1 MFQYYYSLINIDG
14 THMYSKYKA
23 KLLIVVSYNVN
34 NEVYLLYF
42 IIVKNE
48 MNSNLDLLH

>member
-1 MFQYYYSLINIDG
+1 MFQYYCSLINIDG
-14 THMYSKYKA
+14 THMYNKYKA

-34 NEVYLLYF
+34 NKVYLLYF
-42 IIVKNE
+42 IIVKKE